1 MHPVNCRHGVLRQ
14 REMASVCRHIEQNH
28 SCIHYKEQELTHAQ
42 HNEIMLL
49 IYKLTAYFQGR
60 ETFFYF
66 VYITYLQTRPSQA
79 ISPFSYTY

>member
-14 REMASVCRHIEQNH
+14 REMASI
-28 SCIHYKEQELTHAQ
+28 CIHYKEQELTHAQ

>member
-1 MHPVNCRHGVLRQ
+1 M
-14 REMASVCRHIEQNH
+14 
-28 SCIHYKEQELTHAQ
+28 YKEQELIHAQ

-66 VYITYLQTRPSQA
+66 VYITYLQIRPSQA